1 MLAPSEAGVHSDCI
15 LHHGSHRPLSVML
28 EGDWRGSPGCRPPVL
43 LQPPLISFKPR
54 VTTIFSLSY
63 LLSFF
68 QVGIKKKKKSTHQ
81 RSSAS
86 WGDHEDSTT
95 YPFFFFLSFAL
106 SVFQEREDKER
117 KPKNFDPWGGEA
129 EVDLHY

>member
-1 MLAPSEAGVHSDCI
+1 
-15 LHHGSHRPLSVML
+15 ML
-28 EGDWRGSPGCRPPVL
+28 EGDWRGSPGCHPPVL

-54 VTTIFSLSY
+54 VTTVFSLSY
-63 LLSFF
+63 LLSFL
-68 QVGIKKKKKSTHQ
+68 QAGIKKKKKRAPTNDLLLLGGTMKTQQLVH
-81 RSSAS
+81 
-86 WGDHEDSTT
+86 
-95 YPFFFFLSFAL
+95 FFFLSFAP